1 MALLKDVPTIYLFR
15 RINEIEDE
23 LKDFFISWAKTQ
35 RLKSE
40 LTAIMDEL
48 HERGYSTLKNK
59 Y

>member
-40 LTAIMDEL
+40 LATIMDEL
-48 HERGYSTLKNK
+48 HERGYSTLKNE
-59 Y
+59 

>member
-40 LTAIMDEL
+40 LTTIMDEL
-48 HERGYSTLKNK
+48 HERGYSTLKNE
-59 Y
+59 